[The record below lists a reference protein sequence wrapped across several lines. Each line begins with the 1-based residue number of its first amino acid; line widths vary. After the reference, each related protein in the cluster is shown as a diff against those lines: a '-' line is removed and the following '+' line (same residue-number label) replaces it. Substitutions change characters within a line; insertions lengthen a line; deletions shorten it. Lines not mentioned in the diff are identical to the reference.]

1 MGINVDA
8 NLSHDIITEKPGS
21 IQTVL
26 YKIYVI
32 LSGADGFDK
41 HDAID
46 FCNADHSQLNTLQ
59 NLAYKHR
66 LRQLIPRQSD
76 VSLAQILS
84 RFEKQRQ
91 INEKKIKK
99 ADLMD
104 ILKKEALVQKHRKS
118 RLQRSYNL
126 RIMQSELMAKLE
138 ATIIN
143 LPGHIGKKLKNRSL
157 NEEQL
162 KQTYTNSIILK
173 ELDEFDSREEN
184 YDLYNSNTFKARAK
198 SGEQANSNITVNT
211 LKDYF
216 NEATMNYMEQ
226 IHKKANEEK
235 KAISERQKRR
245 RRVIMDILEAHHNR
259 QEEIRSK
266 QIMQRF
272 SRQSHLESRICVQLE
287 QIQREKSIILE
298 NRREREKQYEARRE
312 LEFQLAMDRE
322 REMLLQKKEEEQER
336 FAELKQFWSE
346 QLAKR
351 RQASYKRHYDFIQN
365 DIIPLLLQFVMNV
378 ADYRVYTRKLIPL
391 RLFRQWKIEFVKGI
405 LLSDTSSAEIQI
417 EDHVED
423 EIKNTAYQLQ
433 LKPDQIIEEQQ
444 ELLDECDLEEY
455 QNLTGDWDL
464 AKVGALYMKS
474 LPNELIPHIQG
485 KPIEWIDFK
494 DEIQSNEFKLPNDI
508 NQLRNNPILEW
519 IIKRLYKINFP
530 ANPEPTKSDLPEFPI
545 KIALLGKPL
554 SGKTTIIN
562 ELEKNN
568 QCIGIHPYQLIEEAI
583 KAYENKEIEECS
595 NLLIDNS
602 NLDEMETLPTTTV
615 SVKAKLGEILWN
627 DLKVGKNI
635 SDDLLV
641 DLVYEKIKTL
651 HPTVGFILDGFPTNY
666 NQAKLLEQKLAG
678 NRILVTDNTSNNALS
693 SINVTNSKMK
703 NGLDLI
709 IILDISDEIILKRV
723 AHSTLFKLELNDSL
737 VKYTTVEQIPFNSQ
751 VGIHSN
757 KSSDQISTT
766 NISNNLQVQENQNF
780 TYTDNLNYSS
790 FSLHE
795 TQGNIPERLI
805 NYIQSWPKLYKFYNE
820 NKLSKLCT
828 VNLTDLLQSSTF
840 NYDDVENN
848 NESMK
853 LAVYLEIEKR
863 IEEFLKLK
871 ENEPLIKTLSP
882 EVMQYI
888 GNDAAVLINS
898 DKNPTKV
905 TDDNGGSEKVEESRR
920 TLFASSTIDP
930 TNNDELNDIHKKLDS
945 NNGIIKENIVKTK
958 NGNTSLPHPT
968 ERPVTAKSPSSGKR
982 SKSPSAG
989 QSTKP
994 NDNKDTR
1001 SIRVTETNLP
1011 NHEKKLSK
1019 KSKLKSMDS
1028 PQLPELGGQEQ
1039 TDTPQVKLPQPG
1051 DENYQFVELPVMQES
1066 AHILWKLWENTETL
1080 YNQNLKSTF
1089 RQIRLLNLDIIPH
1102 MYHIKQQFYNYLYR
1116 PDSKQHFLSQFIS
1129 AFNSLMNEM
1138 RSDKETKAD
1147 LHCRTDDL
1155 RDTLYEIIDET
1166 KQANEKRL
1174 DILLDMPGWFTDK
1187 QRLLINSY
1195 LSLLQIELTRFQE
1208 TAQLIKDY
1216 YNVMEA
1222 KPQIVENELIQALSG
1237 TIDAGHMEYSRIPL
1251 VKIPDD
1257 NIENNDSSGSRKST
1271 STRQNSS
1278 KSSST
1283 KGNKSKLIDSNNDV
1297 LSKYP
1302 TSVDMKFEN
1311 LPVEFRSQ
1319 INLLNYNSS
1328 LQEIF
1333 TAFTKNGLPPIT
1345 QTTTTTQQ
1353 SQKGDKKPAPGKANP
1368 THEKL
1373 TLTNPLN
1380 LLLDKPTQSTN
1391 SLVQFLYNACLSV
1404 MQIILNQVQSVRS
1417 SRASEAILDGYT
1429 MEPVVRAVDPKGGK
1443 SSSADKTKGGQPR
1456 KGQKK
1461 SIVPKEKGSKPD
1473 EQLISP
1479 EITDEDQKARETRQ
1493 HIREE
1498 HIAALEKEAAKTV
1511 FRFTLIRAQG
1521 SAVLSDLQEKTSQ
1534 LKQFMTDCIG
1544 IKTLK
1549 EHDAVN
1555 DALEVIRYMIEK
1567 EQKLPEKMILD
1578 GEQFYIDESCIT
1590 PSISNDSILIEK
1602 LRIHPPI
1609 VNKLTES
1616 EPQYFDLMR
1625 LKYLCDTFSALN
1637 DTGFIDVIN
1646 FKTLLKPFLIERFT
1660 ELTGSCSGDTLNELL
1675 TCLVYKYRLLFET
1688 DAMRSSMLLLNATT
1702 TMNNTN
1708 NDDLLKVNNTY
1719 DKQRVY
1725 YIDWRQFLLAACQPA
1740 ITYHHSTLITQS
1752 TLVELS
1758 QRLIELDQSAKH
1770 ENLLNVKVTRAQF
1783 QFAAFKWFPVG
1794 VKYYEELHDF
1804 VFSIFTKKVTQ
1815 SKIYESNSKT
1825 SPQNIETNIISQND
1839 QKTTLEETIDCS
1851 DLLLNMSV
1859 IQVKTPYIGFLRCL
1873 STLLGRHVPYISVQ
1887 NQLTVDHSDME
1898 YEGVPQNCVDDPIP
1912 EEILEKALSF
1922 GLINTSQSRND
1933 DYDLN
1938 VSQVLDASEPGSSL
1952 ISDKLHDIFS
1962 NLKST
1967 GQSLTLNNLL
1977 HNINFQNLLIN
1988 SLSQFKEIAQFSEP
2002 WITALQTYANN
2013 HLCHL

>member
-1 MGINVDA
+1 MGVEPQATDSWSVFELSSPNSVIQNFTYLQSALSGMGINVDA

-26 YKIYVI
+26 YQIYVI

-59 NLAYKHR
+59 NLAYKHTMFIIFESLFYTLKR

-583 KAYENKEIEECS
+583 KAYENKETEECS

-945 NNGIIKENIVKTK
+945 NSGIIKENIVKTK

-968 ERPVTAKSPSSGKR
+968 ERPVTAKSPSSGKSSR
-982 SKSPSAG
+982 NSRQSNRNKKEGSTESQRKTGSKSPSAG

-1001 SIRVTETNLP
+1001 SDSSDRNKPTESAKKTTSRSRSGS
-1011 NHEKKLSK
+1011 EKKLSK

-1216 YNVMEA
+1216 Y
-1222 KPQIVENELIQALSG
+1222 KL
-1237 TIDAGHMEYSRIPL
+1237 
-1251 VKIPDD
+1251 
-1257 NIENNDSSGSRKST
+1257 
-1271 STRQNSS
+1271 
-1278 KSSST
+1278 KSST
-1283 KGNKSKLIDSNNDV
+1283 QLIGSNV
-1297 LSKYP
+1297 KH
-1302 TSVDMKFEN
+1302 
-1311 LPVEFRSQ
+1311 
-1319 INLLNYNSS
+1319 
-1328 LQEIF
+1328 
-1333 TAFTKNGLPPIT
+1333 GLPPIT

-1625 LKYLCDTFSALN
+1625 LKYLCDKFSALN